1 MVIEFD
7 PAKSAENEIMRGI
20 PFTLAERLDWSTALI
35 VEDTR
40 RDYGERRFRVIGH
53 VGTRLHVMIFTP
65 RADKVRVI
73 SLRKANDKERTL
85 YELQAQV

>member
-1 MVIEFD
+1 MFIEFD

-20 PFTLAERLDWSTALI
+20 PFTLAEGLDWSTALI

-40 RDYGERRFRVIGH
+40 RDYGERRFRVLGNIGA
-53 VGTRLHVMIFTP
+53 RLHVMIFTP

-85 YELQAQV
+85 YELQTQV